1 MSPARQSGVKAWE
14 EEITPCEHTL
24 MIEQLTYPLAVKG
37 FLDSLGQH
45 WNLSFLGLAHF
56 NACDLKDNLWLCLT
70 CGSLG
75 CGRQQFVGVSG
86 NGHGLAHYKASGPAV
101 SVNLATI
108 TPEGGAGAKFL
119 RFFIFFCQWLIQI
132 FIATCATTK
141 EDPDVARHLASF
153 GINVQ
158 TLTKTEK
165 SMTELVRPTRTS
177 VVCSILTWQQQIEQN
192 LKYDFSLTGDDGKA
206 LEPVFGPG
214 LTGLANLGNRQAILT
229 DKSSFL

>member
-14 EEITPCEHTL
+14 EEITPCKHTL
-24 MIEQLTYPLAVKG
+24 MIEQLTYLLVVKG

-75 CGRQQFVGVSG
+75 CGRQQFIGVSG

-119 RFFIFFCQWLIQI
+119 CFFIFFFQWLIQI
-132 FIATCATTK
+132 FIAMCATMQRKTLMW
-141 EDPDVARHLASF
+141 PDILLHL
-153 GINVQ
+153 G
-158 TLTKTEK
+158 LTDKNGEEYDRTCTSDSYLRGVLNSDLATANRKK
-165 SMTELVRPTRTS
+165 SEIWLFPDQRWWESP
-177 VVCSILTWQQQIEQN
+177 
-192 LKYDFSLTGDDGKA
+192 
-206 LEPVFGPG
+206 EPVFGPG
-214 LTGLANLGNRQAILT
+214 LMGLANLGNRQAILT
-229 DKSSFL
+229 DKLSFL

>member
-1 MSPARQSGVKAWE
+1 M
-14 EEITPCEHTL
+14 
-24 MIEQLTYPLAVKG
+24 
-37 FLDSLGQH
+37 
-45 WNLSFLGLAHF
+45 SFLGLAHC

-75 CGRQQFVGVSG
+75 CGRQQFGGLSG
-86 NGHGLAHYKASGPAV
+86 NGHGLAHYEASGHAV
-101 SVNLATI
+101 SVKLGTI
-108 TPEGGAGAKFL
+108 TPEGGAGA
-119 RFFIFFCQWLIQI
+119 IFFSPLYYSFLPI
-132 FIATCATTK
+132 TCADIFCYMCNDAK
-141 EDPDVARHLASF
+141 EDPDLARHLASF

-165 SMTELVRPTRTS
+165 SMTELVRLTRAAS
-177 VVCSILTWQQQIEQN
+177 VFPALTLQQQIEQN

-229 DKSSFL
+229 DKSTFFF